1 MLARAEHAE
10 AYEGLAWTAWWLN
23 DIDAVFSAR
32 EHAYQL
38 FRGGGDSLS
47 AARVATWIASDHLD
61 FRGDDAVAR
70 GWLRRA
76 RRLLEGLDPAPEH
89 GWLAVHEAS
98 TALLQ
103 DNDVVAG
110 RQLGA
115 TAAELGRALGSSAL
129 EAVGMATEGL
139 ALVTQGRVAE
149 GMPLLD
155 EAAAAALGD
164 AARASLG
171 DPLDLL
177 LPHLR
182 VRTRA

>member
-1 MLARAEHAE
+1 
-10 AYEGLAWTAWWLN
+10 
-23 DIDAVFSAR
+23 
-32 EHAYQL
+32 
-38 FRGGGDSLS
+38 
-47 AARVATWIASDHLD
+47 
-61 FRGDDAVAR
+61 
-70 GWLRRA
+70 
-76 RRLLEGLDPAPEH
+76 
-89 GWLAVHEAS
+89 
-98 TALLQ
+98 LLQ

-164 AARASLG
+164 ELE
-171 DPLDLL
+171 
-177 LPHLR
+177 HLWAIPW
-182 VRTRA
+182 TCCYQGECK